1 MRHPSGRMLH
11 DPVVDIHRLSS
22 HCQGKCWRWNRFI
35 CQFQSRSNQPLFIN
49 LFIYL
54 FEIVVDFFFWAFFR
68 ENLWKFGNFQ
78 RGMFS
83 LISID
88 YWKTIDDN
96 SDVSDAGTSANSSS
110 SSSPSSPSSSTS
122 PSSSSAL
129 VAIDYPVNY
138 RSSSPDGPDQLWMSH
153 RVGIRHDSHVHFLFV
168 CLFFHFIIGTDPH
181 RRIHPNFGWI
191 HRSVTNGPIG
201 SPMRNPIGGISLSTQ
216 SIIDGDAP
224 SRSITA
230 HRLTPHRW
238 IKTNHRSPAAKL
250 KYYWRQQGF
259 TWLHSNQFQ
268 RLDNSLWIHM
278 SLPPDNSIRLL

>member
-1 MRHPSGRMLH
+1 M
-11 DPVVDIHRLSS
+11 
-22 HCQGKCWRWNRFI
+22 
-35 CQFQSRSNQPLFIN
+35 
-49 LFIYL
+49 
-54 FEIVVDFFFWAFFR
+54 DFFFWAFFR

-138 RSSSPDGPDQLWMSH
+138 RSSSPDGPDRLWMSH

-168 CLFFHFIIGTDPH
+168 CLFFSFYH
-181 RRIHPNFGWI
+181 RN
-191 HRSVTNGPIG
+191 RS
-201 SPMRNPIGGISLSTQ
+201 
-216 SIIDGDAP
+216 
-224 SRSITA
+224 
-230 HRLTPHRW
+230 
-238 IKTNHRSPAAKL
+238 SPADPSQFRMDPPVGYQRTHRVTHAE
-250 KYYWRQQGF
+250 
-259 TWLHSNQFQ
+259 SNRRNFPFNAIDY
-268 RLDNSLWIHM
+268 RRRRSKSVNYRAS
-278 SLPPDNSIRLL
+278 PPSASMN